1 MNNYFKISSKVIF
14 GLSDFCFELDDISK
28 EILLARKKKKNIAII
43 GNGGSNSMAEHFA
56 AELSCTFEN
65 KNRKPFKALTFNN
78 LSSITAWSNDFSY
91 QTYYERMVKLY
102 LEKSDILIIFST
114 SGGNSKNFRS
124 SNLVLAAK
132 AAKRKQIKI
141 FSFLGKSGGKLKKL
155 SNKSIVIK
163 SNETCRIQE
172 GHLAMLHYIC
182 TKIEK

>member
-1 MNNYFKISSKVIF
+1 
-14 GLSDFCFELDDISK
+14 
-28 EILLARKKKKNIAII
+28 
-43 GNGGSNSMAEHFA
+43 
-56 AELSCTFEN
+56 
-65 KNRKPFKALTFNN
+65 
-78 LSSITAWSNDFSY
+78 
-91 QTYYERMVKLY
+91 MVKLY